1 MAPVA
6 VILLHVGVTIV
17 LAIVWVARASKDETP
32 VWIEALGNLGARL
45 KRLEECKEAEN
56 TANRVLV
63 GQIERLV
70 KERDALLFE
79 NKVVQSNRNA
89 LLAENRILLEQIDGL
104 KVKNG

>member
-1 MAPVA
+1 MAPIVA
-6 VILLHVGVTIV
+6 VLIHIGMVIV

-56 TANRVLV
+56 TANQALV
-63 GQIERLV
+63 GQIGRLV

-79 NKVVQSNRNA
+79 NKVVQANRNA
-89 LLAENRILLEQIDGL
+89 LLAENRILIEQIDGL
-104 KVKNG
+104 KAKNG